1 MRPALAIAALATAA
15 CGAIAAPAG
24 LASAEQ
30 SPFEVI
36 ALYEQQGYQVNIDR
50 VGSAPIN
57 QCIVT
62 SVRNP
67 QTVTELVRVADGKD
81 EDGNTEWDWIE
92 VIKSRSISVSL
103 DCTR

>member
-1 MRPALAIAALATAA
+1 MRPAAVLAAFATAA
-15 CGAIAAPAG
+15 CAAIIIPVG
-24 LASAEQ
+24 IASAED
-30 SPFEVI
+30 SPYEVI
-36 ALYEQQGYQVNIDR
+36 GQLEAEGYTVNIDR
-50 VGSAPIN
+50 VGNRPID

-67 QTVTELVRVADGKD
+67 QTVTELVRVFDGKD
-81 EDGNTEWDWIE
+81 KDGNIDWDFIE